1 MRTVISEGWKRMKRF
16 RLLLVVVL
24 VISSVLGFLAT
35 SQFLSAGKVFAQ
47 TKLISNHQPVIAS
60 SVESV
65 LFPPEAAVDD
75 DPKTSWSSAWSDPQ
89 WIAINL
95 GSPDAHIDQVELQW
109 TASYASAYQLQ
120 ISNDGLQWTTVYT
133 QSHGK
138 GGTEIVNLSAQGQYI
153 RMYGIQ
159 RATTYGYSLWGFEV
173 YTRMNKTQA
182 DTNTIKPESTPL
194 SMPALGALPAQPS
207 ISAVTPNA
215 VKPTSVAATKK
226 GGSSGGGNPI
236 TSGSGSTGTSSG
248 GSSSNGNDPSGQA
261 MPVGDLAGWHQVFT
275 NDFNTNVSLGNFPGD
290 AYGNAFTT
298 YADNTPDTA
307 GQQGAPSR
315 YDPSQVVSVNN
326 GLLNLFLHT
335 SNGTPMAAAILPN
348 IPGDHLYGKY
358 TVRFRSDAL
367 KGFKVAWLL
376 WPDSGVWPG
385 DGEIDFPENDLSA
398 TINGFVHHQN
408 ASDGSDQD
416 AYTSTS
422 TFTSW
427 HTASIEWTPNDVSFI
442 LDGKAIGT
450 STNRL
455 PDTPMHWVLQTE
467 ACLTGCPA
475 ANTAGNLQIDW
486 VTAYT
491 RA

>member
-1 MRTVISEGWKRMKRF
+1 MRTVISEGWKRIKRF
-16 RLLLVVVL
+16 RLLLLVVVL
-24 VISSVLGFLAT
+24 IISSFLGFFAT
-35 SQFLSAGKVFAQ
+35 SQFLSTDTALAQ
-47 TKLISNHQPVIAS
+47 TRLISSHQPVIAS

-65 LFPPEAAVDD
+65 LFPPEAVVDD
-75 DPKTSWSSAWSDPQ
+75 NPKTSWSSAWSDPQ

-109 TASYASAYQLQ
+109 TASYALAYQLQ

-138 GGTEIVNLSAQGQYI
+138 GNTEIINLSAQGQYI

-159 RATTYGYSLWGFEV
+159 RATAYGYSLWGFEV
-173 YTRMNKTQA
+173 YTQMNKTET

-194 SMPALGALPAQPS
+194 SMPALGALPAQP
-207 ISAVTPNA
+207 ANTDTPNA
-215 VKPTSVAATKK
+215 VRPTSIAATK
-226 GGSSGGGNPI
+226 GGTNGQGGNPI
-236 TSGSGSTGTSSG
+236 TSGNG
-248 GSSSNGNDPSGQA
+248 GSGTASGNDPSGQA
-261 MPVGDLAGWHQVFT
+261 MPVGDLAGWHQVFA
-275 NDFNTNVSLGNFPGD
+275 NDFNTNVSLGNFPGS
-290 AYGNAFTT
+290 AYGNDFTT

-326 GLLNLFLHT
+326 GLLNLYLHT
-335 SNGTPMAAAILPN
+335 SNGTPMAAAILPT
-348 IPGDHLYGKY
+348 IPGNHLYGKY

-367 KGFKVAWLL
+367 QGFKVAWLL
-376 WPDSGVWPG
+376 WPDDGVWPG
-385 DGEIDFPENDLSA
+385 NGEIDFPENDLTGTLNA
-398 TINGFVHHQN
+398 FMHHQG
-408 ASDGSDQD
+408 ASNGSDQD
-416 AYTSTS
+416 AYTSTA

-427 HTASIEWTPNDVSFI
+427 HTASIEWTPNAVNFI
-442 LDGKAIGT
+442 LDGNSIGT
-450 STNRL
+450 STNRI

-475 ANTAGNLQIDW
+475 ASTAGNLQIDW